1 MNDFDPSNPYGVPGP
16 DAPISGVPGTGFPG
30 PGFPATGGQPGYGPE
45 PMPPAPPQGPSGKRG
60 FFARKRTMVISAAI
74 AVVAV
79 AGISIGLVATSGSS
93 STTTA
98 SSTTATTSN
107 AGAPFAAAGGG
118 QGSNARTTNE
128 PGGSAGT
135 VASVSSTGFT
145 LTTTVG
151 ETITVTESS
160 STTYQ
165 NATSGTAT
173 SSTASAVATGDGILV
188 LGTVNSTT
196 IAATQVTIEPTGS
209 PYTTASSDVTAE
221 QQGQQNTSQ
230 SYGTIPS
237 DYTEGQGTIVGV
249 STADQAVE
257 TALAEYPGGIVDR
270 VVQLGDGDYE
280 VHDIGTNMHHIFE
293 NSSFQVIGAN

>member
-1 MNDFDPSNPYGVPGP
+1 MNDVDPSNPYGYDPT
-16 DAPISGVPGTGFPG
+16 SQYGVPGTG
-30 PGFPATGGQPGYGPE
+30 GQPPSGPE
-45 PMPPAPPQGPSGKRG
+45 PMPVGAPLDPSGPQGPAAPQGPSGKRR
-60 FFARKRTMVISAAI
+60 FFSRRRNLVATVAI

-79 AGISIGLVATSGSS
+79 AGITVGFVATSGSS
-93 STTTA
+93 SSTTTA
-98 SSTTATTSN
+98 NTTSAGVPF
-107 AGAPFAAAGGG
+107 AGASGG
-118 QGSNARTTNE
+118 QGSNARSTNE

-135 VASVSSTGFT
+135 VSTVSSTGFT
-145 LTTTVG
+145 LTTTIG
-151 ETITVTESS
+151 ETITVNESS

-188 LGTVNSTT
+188 LGTVNGTT
-196 IAATQVTIEPTGS
+196 IAATQVTIEPAGS
-209 PYTTASSDVTAE
+209 PYTTASSDVTAL

-237 DYTEGQGTIVGV
+237 DYTEGEGTIVDATT
-249 STADQAVE
+249 SDQAV
-257 TALAEYPGGIVDR
+257 TAALAEYPGGIVDR
-270 VVQLGDGDYE
+270 VVQLADGDYE

>member
-1 MNDFDPSNPYGVPGP
+1 MNDVDPSNPYGVPG
-16 DAPISGVPGTGFPG
+16 
-30 PGFPATGGQPGYGPE
+30 TGGQPANGPE
-45 PMPPAPPQGPSGKRG
+45 PSPAGPPQGPSGKRG
-60 FFARKRTMVISAAI
+60 LFARKRTLVISAAV

-93 STTTA
+93 SSTTA
-98 SSTTATTSN
+98 SATAVSAT
-107 AGAPFAAAGGG
+107 GAPFAAGGG

-135 VASVSSTGFT
+135 VSSVSSTGFT

-151 ETITVTESS
+151 EKITVNESS

-165 NATSGTAT
+165 DATSGTAT
-173 SSTASAVATGDGILV
+173 STTASAVATGDGILV

-209 PYTTASSDVTAE
+209 PYTTASSDVSAE

-237 DYTEGQGTIVGV
+237 DYTEGQGTIVDATT
-249 STADQAVE
+249 SNEAVAA
-257 TALAEYPGGIVDR
+257 ALATYPGGIVDR
-270 VVQLGDGDYE
+270 VVQLGNGDYE